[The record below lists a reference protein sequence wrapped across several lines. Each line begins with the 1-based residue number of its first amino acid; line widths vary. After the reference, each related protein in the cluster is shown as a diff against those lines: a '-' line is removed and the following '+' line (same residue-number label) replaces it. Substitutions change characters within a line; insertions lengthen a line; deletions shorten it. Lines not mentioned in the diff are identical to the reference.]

1 MQTLQNLRAEENQQ
15 TSHLYKKNSITN
27 ENPHVRLRHVDFFSC
42 ALWGVV
48 QIFGKMPKKRRFCED
63 SVYIIEKSKK
73 C

>member
-1 MQTLQNLRAEENQQ
+1 MKIHM
-15 TSHLYKKNSITN
+15 SDKGMW
-27 ENPHVRLRHVDFFSC
+27 FFSC